1 MSSKLQNFVVKFF
14 SSEQSFTKV
23 RLIVTFVLLVAALV
37 FPEIAQAGPS
47 SGGAR

>member
-1 MSSKLQNFVVKFF
+1 MSSKLQNFFIKLF
-14 SSEQSFTKV
+14 SSEQSFTKI